1 MRLSTKKIFSIK
13 IFAHL
18 TGMLPL
24 LYLLLKVLEGQAGG
38 DPVQYIIHFTGMGA
52 LNSVVLTLLISPL
65 AKQFKLGGLLNVRRL
80 VGLYAFSY
88 ASLHV
93 LAFFSLDLLFAWS
106 LFFSEV
112 AKRPYI
118 LLGLLAYVLLMALA
132 LTSFSHIKRKMRGHW
147 QKLHNWI
154 YVIAVLV
161 PIHFYW
167 SVKSEVIE
175 PSLYLLTLFILLCIR
190 VKKFNIFSS
199 KKTAS
204 RQ

>member
-1 MRLSTKKIFSIK
+1 MRLSTKQVVSIK
-13 IFAHL
+13 VLAHL

-24 LYLLLKVLEGQAGG
+24 LYLLVSVLGGQAGG

-52 LNSVVLTLLISPL
+52 INSLVLTLLISPM
-65 AKQFKLGGLLNVRRL
+65 AKYFKLGGLLHVRRL
-80 VGLYAFSY
+80 VGLYAFAY

-106 LFFSEV
+106 LFFNEV

-118 LLGLLAYVLLMALA
+118 LLGLLAYTLLIALA
-132 LTSFSHIKRKMRGHW
+132 LTSFSHIKRKMRSQW

-167 SVKSEVIE
+167 SVKSEIIE
-175 PSLYLLTLFILLCIR
+175 PSLYIAALFILLSLR
-190 VKKFNIFSS
+190 FKKFTFFVVKKKILR
-199 KKTAS
+199 K
-204 RQ
+204 